1 MIFTYF
7 LVVGAGINVMM
18 TILPDLVLMFFA
30 GHVLKCGV
38 TLKELVRPC
47 QSLGAFAA
55 QEPITVNVALMVDSD
70 VKLTSI
76 PDH

>member
-18 TILPDLVLMFFA
+18 TILPELLLMFFA
-30 GHVLKCGV
+30 SHALNCGV
-38 TLKELVRPC
+38 TLRELVRPC
-47 QSLGAFAA
+47 QCLGAFAS
-55 QEPITVNVALMVDSD
+55 QEPITTNVMLMVDSD
-70 VKLTSI
+70 PKLTSI